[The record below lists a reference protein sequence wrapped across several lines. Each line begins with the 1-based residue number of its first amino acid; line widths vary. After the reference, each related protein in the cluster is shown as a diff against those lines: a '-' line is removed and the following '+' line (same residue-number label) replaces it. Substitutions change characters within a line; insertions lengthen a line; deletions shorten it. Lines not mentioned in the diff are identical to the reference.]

1 MKIFF
6 KKKTNFYKKIS
17 SRLLLFL
24 INLFQLI
31 FLKKPNLKMLWKL
44 HELFQWVVLI
54 VHYQCFGQLKIKVYF
69 IYLKFL
75 LISIILFL
83 FFALEQIDV
92 FVVYTDSETWFGKI
106 HPTEAL
112 KQYREKMNNPNAKLI
127 VVGMQS
133 NGFTIADPNDKG
145 MLDVVGFDSA
155 APQIMSL
162 FAEGQI

>member
-1 MKIFF
+1 MIFF
-6 KKKTNFYKKIS
+6 SFV
-17 SRLLLFL
+17 F
-24 INLFQLI
+24 
-31 FLKKPNLKMLWKL
+31 
-44 HELFQWVVLI
+44 
-54 VHYQCFGQLKIKVYF
+54 
-69 IYLKFL
+69 
-75 LISIILFL
+75 
-83 FFALEQIDV
+83 LEQIDV
-92 FVVYTDSETWFGKI
+92 FVVYTDSETWFGKT

-112 KQYREKMNNPNAKLI
+112 KKYREQMKNPNAKLI

>member
-1 MKIFF
+1 ME
-6 KKKTNFYKKIS
+6 TTRAIS
-17 SRLLLFL
+17 MGGTDCAL
-24 INLFQLI
+24 
-31 FLKKPNLKMLWKL
+31 PMLWAIDNKGRL
-44 HELFQWVVLI
+44 YYF
-54 VHYQCFGQLKIKVYF
+54 CQLKF
-69 IYLKFL
+69 DM
-75 LISIILFL
+75 LFL
-83 FFALEQIDV
+83 FLEKIDV

-112 KQYREKMNNPNAKLI
+112 KRYRQEMNCPNAKLI

-155 APQIMSL
+155 APQVMSL